1 MLTRR
6 ISPILPCALI
16 ALSISTAVALAD
28 PAGKSTLEETIQR
41 SGSGYGELTAGEGES
56 YIVRRLNARPQGRRD
71 DTRKTIAFFGH
82 FTDPQVADE
91 MSPGRLE
98 AADRLI
104 SAAQRP
110 WEAMGAHVF
119 DQTVRNMNRNRTSPV
134 TQGNGKRKKLQFAI
148 TTGDLADSQQ
158 LNETRWVV
166 QILEGGTVDPFSGK
180 PIGPNNPCAG
190 DDVTQ
195 ADIDRLNADV
205 AARNYTG
212 IQDYDDWSDPPRPP
226 DRYDDFWDPEQ
237 APPGAGSPF
246 ASFPRHVGLMERAQ
260 RPFTAEGFRLPW
272 FTARGNHDGL
282 LQGNVVATPLLRGIV
297 TGCRKVFP
305 SEQFDPEQYDDLGKL
320 FEDLANPAVVQA
332 LLAGAELVPPDPD
345 RRNIPPDEYKR
356 EHAGGDN
363 SHGYGFV
370 KASENRKS
378 DGAAAYYAFTR
389 NGIRFIAL
397 DSVAEGGGPVGNI
410 DNPQYLW
417 LKQELRK
424 AKRKNQLVIPY
435 AHHTIGTL
443 NNNNPDEDAGPCEGA
458 EAGCD
463 YDPRTSTPLHRG
475 SVGPKSIR
483 ALFLNNPNV
492 IAFVTGHTHE
502 NDVIPH
508 KSGTRG
514 FWEINTAAHTDW
526 PQQSRVIEVMNNR
539 DGTLSIFGTILDH
552 AAPIATP
559 APGVA
564 GNVFSDTQ
572 LGSLA
577 RRLAA
582 YDYQYDIEGDPRGK
596 RNDRNVELVIA
607 DPRVV
612 PET

>member
-1 MLTRR
+1 MTRR
-6 ISPILPCALI
+6 ISPIVPCALV
-16 ALSISTAVALAD
+16 ALSLSTAVALAD

-41 SGSGYGELTAGEGES
+41 GPGGYGELSAGPGES
-56 YIVRRLNARPQGRRD
+56 YVLRRLNAIPQRRRD
-71 DTRKTIAFFGH
+71 DTRRTIAFFGQ

-104 SAAQRP
+104 SSAQRP
-110 WEAMGAHVF
+110 WEAMGPHIF
-119 DQTVRNMNRNRTSPV
+119 DQTVRNMNDNRTSPV
-134 TQGNGKRKKLQFAI
+134 TQGNGKRKRLQFAI
-148 TTGDLADSQQ
+148 TTGDIADSQQ

-166 QILEGGTVDPFSGK
+166 RIMEGGTVDPFSGK
-180 PIGPNNPCAG
+180 PIGPNNPCSG

-205 AARNYTG
+205 AARRYTG
-212 IQDYDDWSDPPRPP
+212 IQDYEDWPDRPA

-237 APPGAGSPF
+237 APPGGASPF
-246 ASFPRHVGLMERAQ
+246 APFPRHVGLMERAQ
-260 RPFTAEGFRLPW
+260 APFTAEGLNMPW

-282 LQGNVVATPLLRGIV
+282 LQGTVFATPLLRGIV

-305 SEQFDPEQYDDLGKL
+305 SEEFDPNAYDDLGKL
-320 FEDLANPAVVQA
+320 FDDLSNPAVVNA

-345 RRNIPPDEYKR
+345 RRGIGPAEYKR
-356 EHAGGDN
+356 EHAGGDK

-370 KASENRKS
+370 KRSENRRS
-378 DGAAAYYAFTR
+378 NNAAAYYAFNR
-389 NGIRFIAL
+389 SGIRFISL
-397 DSVAEGGGPVGNI
+397 DTVAEGGGETGNV

-417 LKQELRK
+417 LKKELRR
-424 AKRKNQLVIPY
+424 AKRRGQLVIAY
-435 AHHTIGTL
+435 GHHTLGTMT
-443 NNNNPDEDAGPCEGA
+443 NTNPDEDAGECQA
-458 EAGCD
+458 NEAGCD
-463 YDPRTSTPLHRG
+463 YDPRRSTPLHRG
-475 SVGPKSIR
+475 RAGAKSIR
-483 ALFLNNPNV
+483 SLFLKNPNV
-492 IAFVTGHTHE
+492 IAYVTGHTHE

-508 KSGTRG
+508 KARRRG

-559 APGVA
+559 APGA
-564 GNVFSDTQ
+564 AANVFSDTQ

-577 RRLAA
+577 RRLSA
-582 YDYQYDIEGDPRGK
+582 YDYQYDDDGDPRGR
-596 RNDRNVELVIA
+596 RNDRNVELLIK